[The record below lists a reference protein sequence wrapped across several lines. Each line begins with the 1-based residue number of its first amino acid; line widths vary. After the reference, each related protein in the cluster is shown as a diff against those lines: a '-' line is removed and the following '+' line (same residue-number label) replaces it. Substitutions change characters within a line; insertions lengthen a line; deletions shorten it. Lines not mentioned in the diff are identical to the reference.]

1 MAKKYALFLFSVV
14 SVIIIY
20 ACSNDQDDTNNNYEP
35 ISPVTVDLTQVPYQ
49 KLSDYKFFQG
59 DLKDQNPSLNV
70 IPYAPASIL
79 FSDYAHKKRFIW
91 MPTGSKATYAGD
103 DKILEF
109 PVGSAIIKTFYY
121 DNVQPS
127 NTTQIIETRIMIR
140 KSDGWMFA
148 DYVWND
154 EQTEAYFDLAGS
166 FKPISWKDENDVI
179 KSTNYRIPSEVEC
192 NVCHKT
198 KTLENNISTDIQIPI
213 GIKPQN
219 LNYNFNYGNEYK
231 NQLTKWVELGYL
243 ESNFSLPSAANTV
256 VDYSDET
263 QPLDL
268 RARSY
273 VDINC
278 AHCHETNGHCD
289 YRPMKLNFSAT
300 GLPNG
305 EGLTNMGVCVP
316 TQDMQDFPPAL
327 ASIVTPANPNRSML
341 YYRINTTDESYRMP
355 LHGRTV
361 IHEEG
366 VALMEQWINSL
377 TTPCN

>member
-1 MAKKYALFLFSVV
+1 MTKKYAFFLFSVI

-20 ACSNDQDDTNNNYEP
+20 ACSNDQDDANNDYEP
-35 ISPVTVDLTQVPYQ
+35 ISPVTVDLTQVPYE

-59 DLKDQNPSLNV
+59 NLKDQNPSLNV

-91 MPTGSKATYAGD
+91 MPTGSKATYVGD

-127 NTTQIIETRIMIR
+127 NTTQILETRIMIR
-140 KSDGWMFA
+140 KSDGWIFA

-166 FKPISWKDENDVI
+166 FKPISWKDENDVV

-278 AHCHETNGHCD
+278 AHCHQPNGHCD

-327 ASIVTPANPNRSML
+327 ASIITPANPNRSML

>member
-1 MAKKYALFLFSVV
+1 
-14 SVIIIY
+14 
-20 ACSNDQDDTNNNYEP
+20 
-35 ISPVTVDLTQVPYQ
+35 
-49 KLSDYKFFQG
+49 
-59 DLKDQNPSLNV
+59 
-70 IPYAPASIL
+70 
-79 FSDYAHKKRFIW
+79 

-127 NTTQIIETRIMIR
+127 NTTQILETRIMIR
-140 KSDGWMFA
+140 KSDGWIFA

-192 NVCHKT
+192 NVCHKA
-198 KTLENNISTDIQIPI
+198 KTLENNISNDIQIPI

-278 AHCHETNGHCD
+278 AHCHQPNGHCD

-327 ASIVTPANPNRSML
+327 ASIITPANPNRSMF